1 MTRYGI
7 NPSYCNTYSRLPLFA
22 DPLRRGKAFEVFQES
37 GTPTGEPSPLG
48 PDGWPVE
55 DGRWHGVRVYGDGD
69 GFLPKLL
76 TRDARVTVR
85 QRDGFMSVAF
95 WKDKPR
101 GLDSM
106 YAESEQIIG
115 EWNADSLEA
124 IAYFKPKI
132 LRTLD
137 WGWQARKEKRP
148 DWTKP
153 RVKPSDPLQGEEMA
167 LELQIDAANKLGCHL
182 WWNAPPRFEL
192 SVPEYE
198 KRLEEMLEIIRDQ
211 TVKPPIL
218 EYGNE
223 LWNEGFPVHSWLR
236 SMSMAAAHPDTR
248 TTWHAWAAYE
258 IHTLFDVAQR
268 VFGEGDI
275 LGQRPYWLFVGGHI
289 AVHDTLDRILEAL
302 SFTPDIAG
310 PALYVTPFRGVGRDD
325 AKAWSA
331 SAYVPTQDELM
342 DSMFGMFPALR
353 LKLDAHRNILK
364 AHGVPFFGVYEAG
377 QSLISQGRPWKKT
390 ACEVQRS
397 ERMGTL
403 YQMIRQTLSDA
414 KVDVACWYSAC
425 TDQDPKDARVDVFGL
440 LEATLDKAEPLPK
453 ARAARGE

>member
-1 MTRYGI
+1 MSTRWGI
-7 NPSYCNTYSRLPLFA
+7 NPSFANWTSRLPLFA
-22 DPLRRGKAFEVFQES
+22 DPIRRGRMFEVFQEN

-76 TRDARVTVR
+76 PATDKTIVR
-85 QRDGFMSVAF
+85 QREGHMAVVF
-95 WKDKPR
+95 WKQSPSPLGAAWIKGDP
-101 GLDSM
+101 
-106 YAESEQIIG
+106 IG
-115 EWNADSLEA
+115 HWHLPSLEA
-124 IAYFKPKI
+124 LAYFKPKI

-137 WGWQARKEKRP
+137 WGWQAKKEKRP

-167 LELQIDAANKLGCHL
+167 LELQIDAANKLDCHL

-192 SVPEYE
+192 SVAEYE
-198 KRLEEMLEIIRDQ
+198 ERLTEMLEIIRDLAE
-211 TVKPPIL
+211 KPPIL

-223 LWNEGFPVHSWLR
+223 LWNAGFPVHDWLR
-236 SMSMAAAHPDTR
+236 SVASDWKDTAAE
-248 TTWHAWAAYE
+248 E
-258 IHTLFDVAQR
+258 IDRLSLIADR
-268 VFGEGDI
+268 VFGEGGI
-275 LGQRPYWLFVGGHI
+275 LGQKQYWLFVGGHI
-289 AVHDTLDRILEAL
+289 AVPETLDRILDGMTT
-302 SFTPDIAG
+302 TPDVAG
-310 PALYVTPFRGVGRDD
+310 PALYVTPL
-325 AKAWSA
+325 KADKDRWNQTGEI
-331 SAYVPTQDELM
+331 PTQDQLM
-342 DSMFGMFPALR
+342 DSMFAQMPALR

-364 AHGVPFFGVYEAG
+364 AHNVPFFGVYEAG

-403 YQMIRQTLSDA
+403 YKMIRQTLIDA
-414 KVDVACWYSAC
+414 KVDVANWYSAC
-425 TDQDPKDARVDVFGL
+425 TDQDPKDARVDPFGL
-440 LEATLDKAEPLPK
+440 IEATLDKAELLPK

>member
-22 DPLRRGKAFEVFQES
+22 DPLRRGRMFEVFQEN

-69 GFLPKLL
+69 GFFPKLIP
-76 TRDARVTVR
+76 TDEWVTVR
-85 QRDGFMSVAF
+85 QNEGFAAAALWQRNPYNRKSQIST
-95 WKDKPR
+95 KDPKFGDWHRP
-101 GLDSM
+101 SM
-106 YAESEQIIG
+106 
-115 EWNADSLEA
+115 EA
-124 IAYFKPKI
+124 LAYFKPKI

-223 LWNEGFPVHSWLR
+223 LWNSGFPVHGFLNEMALANPANSNWTG
-236 SMSMAAAHPDTR
+236 AAAD
-248 TTWHAWAAYE
+248 E
-258 IHTLFDVAQR
+258 IDRLDMTASQ
-268 VFGEGDI
+268 VFGEDDI
-275 LGQRPYWLFVGGHI
+275 LGQKPYWLFVGGHI
-289 AVHDTLDRILEAL
+289 ATPEVLYSILETMWAE
-302 SFTPDIAG
+302 PDIAG
-310 PALYVTPFRGVGRDD
+310 PALYVTPLKTDKDRWNQTGEI
-325 AKAWSA
+325 
-331 SAYVPTQDELM
+331 PTQDQLM
-342 DSMFGMFPALR
+342 DSMFAQMPALR

-364 AHGVPFFGVYEAG
+364 AHNVPFFGVYEAG

-403 YQMIRQTLSDA
+403 YKMIRQTLIDA
-414 KVDVACWYSAC
+414 KVDVANWYSAC
-425 TDQDPKDARVDVFGL
+425 TDQDPKDARVDPFGL
-440 LEATLDKAEPLPK
+440 LEATLDKAELLPK